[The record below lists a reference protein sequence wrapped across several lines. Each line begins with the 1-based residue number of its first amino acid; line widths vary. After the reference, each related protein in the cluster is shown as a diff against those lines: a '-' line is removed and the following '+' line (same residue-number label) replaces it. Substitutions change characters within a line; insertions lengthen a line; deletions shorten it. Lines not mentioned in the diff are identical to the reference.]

1 MKYYVLLLSLLAV
14 ACGSDADSGPPT
26 CEVDER
32 YNPILGRCEP
42 SRIDTNN
49 DPDPTDDAGDTD
61 AEVEPED
68 DMGEDSPPDMTDPE
82 EDMGPDLPEGLT
94 CLTDLDG
101 DGHYAIA
108 CGGDDCDDTN
118 PARNPSQVELCDA
131 IDNNCNM
138 LLNDGIE
145 CSFYAHSDTQL
156 YRVDPFKLTAT
167 PLGSVP
173 GLFDI
178 DTHPD
183 GTLYGLTSTYLYTYV
198 PQTGAWTQFPNSLGD
213 NLGAANGMAIDVDG
227 TAFVTGNN
235 TLYTVNLTT
244 GRATS
249 VGSGNYSSSGDT
261 VITKQGVLY
270 MTSTRFTGSDTLV
283 LVDGLNGSG
292 QLIGPTNHRGIW
304 GLTAAWGKMY
314 GLTSNGE
321 LIEIN
326 SGSGQSTLVHTF
338 NGISFYGAASTPD
351 R

>member
-1 MKYYVLLLSLLAV
+1 MKFVVLLISLLAV
-14 ACGSDADSGPPT
+14 ACGSDADPEAPT
-26 CEVDER
+26 CGVDER

-42 SRIDTNN
+42 SRIDINN
-49 DPDPTDDAGDTD
+49 PDLVDSGSDTGLDSDEEDPTD
-61 AEVEPED
+61 
-68 DMGEDSPPDMTDPE
+68 MGLDNDMTQPD
-82 EDMGPDLPEGLT
+82 EDMGPDLPDNLT

-108 CGGDDCDDTN
+108 CGGDDCNDTD
-118 PARNPSQVELCDA
+118 PAQNPSQVELCDT
-131 IDNNCNM
+131 IDNNCNT

-156 YRVDPFKLTAT
+156 YRIDPFKFTAT
-167 PLGSVP
+167 PLGAVP

-183 GTLYGLTSTYLYTYV
+183 GTLYGLTSTYLYTYM
-198 PQTGAWTQFPNSLGD
+198 PQTNTWTQFPNGLGD
-213 NLGAANGMAIDVDG
+213 NLGAANGMAIDEEG
-227 TAFVTGNN
+227 TAFVTGYN
-235 TLYTVNLTT
+235 TLYTVNLIT
-244 GRATS
+244 GQATS

-270 MTSTRFTGSDTLV
+270 MTSSRLTGTDTLV
-283 LVDGLNGSG
+283 LVDGLDGSG
-292 QLIGPTNHRGIW
+292 DLIGPTNHRGIW

-326 SGSGQSTLVHTF
+326 SGTGQSTLIHTF